1 MSRWSAERLHVAL
14 APERV
19 ELTRPGLW
27 PGRPAAHAAGA
38 TCSPRAGEPAWQAA
52 LDALDGLLGAFNARG
67 EAVTVV
73 LSNHW
78 VRYLVL
84 PWHAELTGA
93 DELAQL
99 ARVRFEQTYGAA
111 AADWTIRIDGGW
123 GAPHVACAIDSALFT
138 ELQRR
143 LAAHGLRL
151 RSLQPLLM
159 SACNGQRHAL
169 AGERSAFAVIEP
181 GRICLSLLG
190 RGRWLEVSNRRAGDD
205 VPEAVERE
213 LATLDADAVPPQLD
227 VLLVGEGAR
236 WPDAPTARPARLLD
250 TASRPRQAITRAL
263 RGARLRRLDL
273 DLVRPGPAWPAWL
286 LLIAGLALA
295 AHTGL
300 GYLALHEQQ
309 AQLQQRSARPHQA
322 IAAPTAAVS
331 DETRRELAAA
341 RQVLQEL
348 ALPWEPLFRLIE
360 GALMADAAL
369 LAIEPDAGKGALRIR
384 GEARDYPAILA
395 FMRRLEASPG
405 DGAGT
410 TPARDPEGA
419 PLLAGVHL
427 LNHEIREDVAERP
440 YLFTLVASWRTA
452 P

>member
-1 MSRWSAERLHVAL
+1 MSRWSAERLRIAL
-14 APERV
+14 APGRV
-19 ELTRPGLW
+19 DLTRVGLW
-27 PGRPAAHAAGA
+27 PGRPAVHEAGA
-38 TCSPRAGEPAWQAA
+38 TCTPRAGEPPWQAA
-52 LDALDGLLGAFNARG
+52 LDALDGLLGEFSARG

-93 DELAQL
+93 DELAQF

-111 AADWTIRIDGGW
+111 AADWTIRSGDGGY
-123 GAPHVACAIDSALFT
+123 GAPHVACAIDTALVT

-143 LAAHGLRL
+143 LTAHGLRL

-159 SACNGQRHAL
+159 AACNGQRRAL
-169 AGERSAFAVIEP
+169 GGERSAFAVIEP

-190 RGRWLEVSNRRAGDD
+190 QGRWLEVSNRRAGADL
-205 VPEAVERE
+205 PEAVERE

-227 VLLVGEGAR
+227 VLLVGDGAR
-236 WPDAPTARPARLLD
+236 WPAEPAGRPARLLD
-250 TASRPRQAITRAL
+250 MAASTRRAITLPA

-286 LLIAGLALA
+286 LLIAGLVLA
-295 AHTGL
+295 VHSGL
-300 GYLALHEQQ
+300 GYVALADQQ
-309 AQLQQRSARPHQA
+309 AQLQQRSARPRPA
-322 IAAPTAAVS
+322 LAAPTATVS
-331 DETRRELAAA
+331 DETRRELDAA
-341 RQVLQEL
+341 RQILQEL

-360 GALMADAAL
+360 ASLRADAAL
-369 LAIEPDAGKGALRIR
+369 LAIEPDAGKGQLRIR

-395 FMRRLEASPG
+395 FMRRLEAPQR
-405 DGAGT
+405 
-410 TPARDPEGA
+410 PADEA
-419 PLLAGVHL
+419 PQVLSGVHL

-440 YLFTLVASWRTA
+440 YLFTLAASWSTA